1 MNEVVTRV
9 AVFVADY
16 ALELT
21 LGFTTLMVLAALILL
36 IVLIRRKPENVIASL
51 QDDFESLGSKQER
64 VEKVIKDEI
73 IANRK

>member
-1 MNEVVTRV
+1 MNQVMTNF
-9 AVFVADY
+9 AVFVADH

-21 LGFTTLMVLAALILL
+21 LGFITLMVLAAFILL

-64 VEKVIKDEI
+64 VEKVIK
-73 IANRK
+73 